1 MKNHNERTNKIERKK
16 FLFFLGIINNTRII
30 YKNNIKE
37 NYDILYQF
45 YKNLKV
51 QVKYIMII

>member
-1 MKNHNERTNKIERKK
+1 MNERIKK